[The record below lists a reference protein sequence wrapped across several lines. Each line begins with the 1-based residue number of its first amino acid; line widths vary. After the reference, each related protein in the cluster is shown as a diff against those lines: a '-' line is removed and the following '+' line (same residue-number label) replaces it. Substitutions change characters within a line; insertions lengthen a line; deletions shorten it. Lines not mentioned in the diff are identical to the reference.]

1 MINSGP
7 DVKFDD
13 YLHLHTE
20 FKSLS
25 LYSVTARKNN
35 FDKKK

>member
-13 YLHLHTE
+13 YLHLNIE
-20 FKSLS
+20 LKSLS
-25 LYSVTARKNN
+25 IILYDCT
-35 FDKKK
+35 